1 MISFISGELVC
12 KNENSVVIDNGGVG
26 FEIFVSTNTL
36 SSIGFN
42 GENVKVFTYLNVKE
56 DEMSLYGFL
65 TTEEKALF
73 LKLIS
78 VSGIGPK
85 MALGILSGLSLSDLT
100 IAIKKEDIKLLSSIK
115 GLGKKTAERLALELK
130 DKIDIV
136 GFSAEPLETI
146 ETDEGMVEEAAD
158 ALIALGINKNE
169 AYRLAKLNSRDAKTT
184 EDIIRKAFQNLNS

>member
-184 EDIIRKAFQNLNS
+184 EDIIRKAFQNLN

>member
-146 ETDEGMVEEAAD
+146 EADEGMVEEAAD

-169 AYRLAKLNSRDAKTT
+169 AYRLAKLNSRDSKTT